1 MTAEHLR
8 QLLWLHWH
16 GQLNRRE
23 NSLLC
28 GPRRGINGCVMTN
41 NQVISIPDRV
51 RKPKPK
57 RIAVPAT
64 KAIELPLD
72 FVADATAILPKAS
85 RQPVEGSASADPICF
100 QGCSE
105 AEARKAVMRVS
116 SLEELTTF
124 TSTWRLPQLVSM
136 WNQIPGVRRVTR
148 FENRSIALER
158 LWRALAGLQTQAAEA
173 EDKPKPEEKKKQAG
187 PSKSERLIGL
197 LRTPGG
203 ATLQAL
209 MEASGWQAHSVR
221 GFLSGKLSKQLGLP
235 VASFRR
241 DGERVYALPPAA
253 AAQEQPQWPA
263 DPSRRN
269 C

>member
-1 MTAEHLR
+1 
-8 QLLWLHWH
+8 
-16 GQLNRRE
+16 
-23 NSLLC
+23 
-28 GPRRGINGCVMTN
+28 
-41 NQVISIPDRV
+41 
-51 RKPKPK
+51 
-57 RIAVPAT
+57 
-64 KAIELPLD
+64 
-72 FVADATAILPKAS
+72 
-85 RQPVEGSASADPICF
+85 
-100 QGCSE
+100 
-105 AEARKAVMRVS
+105 MRVP

-124 TSTWRLPQLVSM
+124 TSAWPMLQLVRV
-136 WNQIPGVRRVTR
+136 WNQLPGRRRLTR
-148 FENRSIALER
+148 FENRSIALQR

-173 EDKPKPEEKKKQAG
+173 EDKPKPQEKKKPAG

-241 DGERVYALPPAA
+241 DGERVYALPPVA

>member
-1 MTAEHLR
+1 
-8 QLLWLHWH
+8 
-16 GQLNRRE
+16 
-23 NSLLC
+23 
-28 GPRRGINGCVMTN
+28 MTN

-72 FVADATAILPKAS
+72 LVADATAILPKAS
-85 RQPVEGSASADPICF
+85 RQAVAGSASAASICF

-105 AEARKAVMRVS
+105 AEARKAVMRVP

-124 TSTWRLPQLVSM
+124 TSAWPMLQLVRV
-136 WNQIPGVRRVTR
+136 WNQLPGRRRLTR
-148 FENRSIALER
+148 FENRSIALQR

-173 EDKPKPEEKKKQAG
+173 EDKPKPEEKKKPAG

-241 DGERVYALPPAA
+241 DGERVYALPSSAA
-253 AAQEQPQWPA
+253 EQGQ
-263 DPSRRN
+263 PS
-269 C
+269 